1 MLVVAQWQ
9 GIIGRKFALLS
20 QLLVHCL
27 TDRAVCTIRADNN
40 VARIK
45 ATGVQLFRKIT
56 AKKIRLELT
65 GASICVLLL
74 FSPWMGMFERA
85 APNKQQIYVR
95 YPDKSDEHPQGGRNE
110 EQRMSKII
118 DTKSRK

>member
-1 MLVVAQWQ
+1 MHHPRRQQCRSYKSYRCSVV
-9 GIIGRKFALLS
+9 S
-20 QLLVHCL
+20 Q
-27 TDRAVCTIRADNN
+27 DNSKKDK
-40 VARIK
+40 ARVN
-45 ATGVQLFRKIT
+45 G
-56 AKKIRLELT
+56 
-65 GASICVLLL
+65 SVLLL